1 MIPVEGYLGLYRD
14 ECSGG
19 IINCNDN
26 EYNEYIR
33 AKQNKLI
40 KEQELKDMK
49 TEIEELKL
57 LLNIVINN
65 KT

>member
-1 MIPVEGYLGLYRD
+1 MIPVEGHLGLYLD
-14 ECSGG
+14 EASGC
-19 IINCNDN
+19 IINCNTN

-33 AKQNKLI
+33 AKKNKLT
-40 KEQELKDMK
+40 KEQEWNDMK
-49 TEIEELKL
+49 VELEELKL